1 MLFRLRA
8 TELAQTLAVVGPD
21 AGDAVQ
27 EAFVQA
33 YLHWPK
39 ISRYDDPV
47 AWIRRVAVNRMLNQR
62 RSRRRESAA
71 IEGLRLDGA
80 QDTNLDETAD
90 RLRAAVSAL
99 PVQQRTATALFYLD
113 ELSVQEVAEA
123 MGLSA
128 GAVKYH
134 LHAARNALRLNL
146 EIADG
151 V

>member
-1 MLFRLRA
+1 MLFRSRA

-21 AGDAVQ
+21 ACDAVQ

-33 YLHWPK
+33 YRHWPK
-39 ISRYDDPV
+39 ISRYDDPM

-62 RSRRRESAA
+62 RSRRRERAA
-71 IEGLRLDGA
+71 IEGLP
-80 QDTNLDETAD
+80 LDEVQETSVGETVD
-90 RLRAAVSAL
+90 RLRAAVAVL

-113 ELSVQEVAEA
+113 DLSVQEVAEA